1 MVIVTRLDQS
11 IAQPQLQF
19 VRSHNMLILLE
30 NHCGLVKTYSNSSD
44 IDNWK
49 LSVLKL
55 GDGSKA

>member
-19 VRSHNMLILLE
+19 DRSHNMLTLLE
-30 NHCGLVKTYSNSSD
+30 NHCGLVKTYSDSSD
-44 IDNWK
+44 IDTWK
-49 LSVLKL
+49 LLAYKL